1 MIYAVQLSA
10 LAIED
15 LVALHHWVN
24 AEAGRATADAYL
36 DRVEE
41 RITSLADFP
50 GRGTPRDDLVTGL
63 RTLTFERRLLIA
75 YMVDPGVSTVHVL
88 RIINAARD
96 LEPLLGN

>member
-1 MIYAVQLSA
+1 MIYTVQLSA
-10 LAIED
+10 FAIED
-15 LVALHHWVN
+15 LVALHQWVD

-41 RITSLADFP
+41 RIASLADFP
-50 GRGTPRDDLVTGL
+50 GRGTPRDDLVSGL

-75 YMVDPGVSTVHVL
+75 YMVDPDVKAVNVL

-96 LEPLLGN
+96 LGPLLGD